1 MDLVAIDEEV
11 INPILRNLKQ
21 NLSRSLSQ
29 IDVGITNNLHNHYN
43 HSSNNSNNKEDE
55 HKSHTKSKKSETLK
69 DKFYNPYR
77 HTVEDKEF
85 ELQQINNDNQHSNRK
100 VNFSIN
106 DTANSNAMNKSDKIS
121 PIYRKI
127 INNLSYN
134 NKNDINKIIKDN
146 TNQNLKKTIV
156 DTLYQ
161 INERKNED
169 EILQERMNN
178 INCMSNSSNK
188 SLNNESYY
196 NGFSVSENE
205 GINPNNIEK
214 LRSSLV
220 DKVTL
225 TDLQA
230 NYQST
235 QRNNIFHDDDANKDK
250 ITFKNSSHFVKE
262 SSISISS
269 PNKSEWEVTDDNDIA
284 IKFKNITQEMANQKL
299 PQVNL
304 YEHNNLMNEISETPN
319 LPKIDRLEGTQNP
332 FKSNTNENI
341 KNNNLN
347 NNFNSVENE
356 HVFDQ
361 FNETHNNEEKAILKK
376 YNNNINEFINS
387 LVKLCN
393 INMSVVEWINKSY
406 TWIEDRYLSEYIK
419 DKENADDGNHNIN
432 KPTM

>member
-1 MDLVAIDEEV
+1 
-11 INPILRNLKQ
+11 
-21 NLSRSLSQ
+21 
-29 IDVGITNNLHNHYN
+29 
-43 HSSNNSNNKEDE
+43 
-55 HKSHTKSKKSETLK
+55 
-69 DKFYNPYR
+69 
-77 HTVEDKEF
+77 
-85 ELQQINNDNQHSNRK
+85 
-100 VNFSIN
+100 
-106 DTANSNAMNKSDKIS
+106 
-121 PIYRKI
+121 
-127 INNLSYN
+127 
-134 NKNDINKIIKDN
+134 
-146 TNQNLKKTIV
+146 
-156 DTLYQ
+156 
-161 INERKNED
+161 
-169 EILQERMNN
+169 MNN